1 MPETSFGEP
10 GRTPAAQHRLARF
23 RADMA
28 GAATQVDGV
37 LEQILP
43 PAQGLHRRVVEA
55 MRYAVFAGGK
65 RLRPFLVLNC
75 SRLFDVEPSRAAR
88 VAAAIE
94 AVHTYSL
101 VHDDLPCM
109 DDDALRRGRPTTH
122 VAFDE
127 ATAVLTGDGLQTL
140 AFAILAS
147 PETHPSAEVRCELV
161 ARLAAAAGHDGMV
174 GGQMID
180 MEAGERHLDFG
191 EIVTLQQMKTGAL
204 FEFCC
209 ESGAILGGA
218 GGEDFARLHSYA
230 RDIGLL
236 FQITDDLL
244 DTLGSTETA
253 GKKTGKDAEQGKATL
268 VATLGIEGARE
279 EARKLAANAAAA
291 LENYGDNA
299 SSLRQLTDYLLQ
311 RDS

>member
-1 MPETSFGEP
+1 
-10 GRTPAAQHRLARF
+10 
-23 RADMA
+23 MA
-28 GAATQVDGV
+28 SAATQVDKV
-37 LEQILP
+37 LEEILP
-43 PAQGLHRRVVEA
+43 VPDGLHRRVVEA
-55 MRYAVFAGGK
+55 MRYAIFAGGK

-75 SRLFDVEPSRAAR
+75 SRLFGVETARSAR

-122 VAFDE
+122 IAFDE

-180 MEAGERHLDFG
+180 MEAGQQHFDFG
-191 EIVTLQQMKTGAL
+191 QIVTLQRMKTGAL

-218 GGEDFARLHSYA
+218 GSEDFARLRSYA

-244 DTLGSTETA
+244 DSLGSTETA

-268 VATLGIEGARE
+268 VATLGIEGARD
-279 EARKLAANAAAA
+279 EARKLAESAATA
-291 LENYGDNA
+291 LKNYGDNA
-299 SSLRQLTDYLLQ
+299 SSLRQLADYLLH
-311 RDS
+311 RES

>member
-1 MPETSFGEP
+1 MAVTSLAEQD
-10 GRTPAAQHRLARF
+10 RTSAMQHRLVRF
-23 RADMA
+23 QGDMT
-28 GAATQVDGV
+28 AAAMQVDAV

-43 PAQGLHRRVVEA
+43 PQHGLHRRVVEA
-55 MRYAVFAGGK
+55 MRYAIFAGGK

-75 SRLFDVEPSRAAR
+75 SRLFDVEPARAAR

-147 PETHPSAEVRCELV
+147 PETHPSAETRCELV
-161 ARLAAAAGHDGMV
+161 GRLAAAAGHDGMV

-180 MEAGERHLDFG
+180 MEAGRQHLDFG
-191 EIVTLQQMKTGAL
+191 QIVTLQRMKTGAL

-218 GGEDFARLHSYA
+218 DTEDFARLRSYA

-244 DTLGSTETA
+244 DILGSTEVA

-268 VATLGIEGARE
+268 VATLGVDGARE
-279 EARKLAANAAAA
+279 EARKLAESAASA
-291 LENYGDNA
+291 LEIYGDNA
-299 SSLRQLTDYLLQ
+299 SSLVQLAHYLLQ